1 MNALKVSFKRSLFQ
15 ESHLNAYECAL
26 FSQPFIKSNGVFVC
40 VYLNRN
46 NMILMVDFVDVSCDS
61 TIWSMDVSW
70 HRAKLVE
77 QYDSSVI
84 AEMGKFKLWVNV
96 LNEKASFVFERD
108 DILLQR

>member
-61 TIWSMDVSW
+61 TI
-70 HRAKLVE
+70 
-77 QYDSSVI
+77 
-84 AEMGKFKLWVNV
+84 
-96 LNEKASFVFERD
+96 
-108 DILLQR
+108 